1 MERKIY
7 FKQEEIKLGC
17 SSTAKATTVE
27 NYYQVVEIDE
37 KNVQVQLL
45 DLNDHPFGEVRL
57 IEKEELKE
65 YTSCPDYFKNKKSLK
80 EQMVEKYIEHG
91 DRHYGNREFY
101 SAEYEYNQALSLNDR
116 HLKANLGKGK
126 TLYAKGEKEEAQ
138 KVFNKLSNLDALYE
152 VDNKHIF
159 NEFGIELRK
168 GGMFEEALS
177 NYLKAISIDPSD
189 EVLYYNLGR
198 VYYEKKEHEKAIEQ
212 LTLALS
218 LKPDFKEAQ
227 EFLSKIQSQ

>member
-91 DRHYGNREFY
+91 DRHYENREFY

-126 TLYAKGEKEEAQ
+126 TLYAKGEKEEAH

-227 EFLSKIQSQ
+227 EFLSKIQYQ

>member
-91 DRHYGNREFY
+91 DRHYENREFY